1 MMIIREIRGADG
13 DAFWEMQSNLDKE
26 TKYMLFEPDERPKN
40 LNLINNL
47 IQNSL
52 EGKNLLLVAE
62 DGEEIVG
69 FISAQRGTLNRVK
82 HTAYIVVGIRK
93 AFQGK
98 GIGKE
103 FFKRLDL
110 WAKDKGITRLELTV
124 MCPNTVAKTLYE
136 KNSFVVEG
144 IKKNSMIVDGKY
156 VDEFYMAKLL

>member
-1 MMIIREIRGADG
+1 MIIREIRGADG
-13 DAFWEMQSNLDKE
+13 EAFWKMQCNLDKE

-82 HTAYIVVGIRK
+82 HTAYIVAGIRK
-93 AFQGK
+93 EFQGK

-103 FFKRLDL
+103 FFKRLDQ
-110 WAKDKGITRLELTV
+110 WAKDKEIARLELTV
-124 MCPNTVAKTLYE
+124 MCPNTVAKNLYE
-136 KNSFVVEG
+136 KNGFVVEG
-144 IKKNSMIVDGKY
+144 VKKNSMIVDGEY
-156 VDEFYMAKLL
+156 VDAFYMAKLL